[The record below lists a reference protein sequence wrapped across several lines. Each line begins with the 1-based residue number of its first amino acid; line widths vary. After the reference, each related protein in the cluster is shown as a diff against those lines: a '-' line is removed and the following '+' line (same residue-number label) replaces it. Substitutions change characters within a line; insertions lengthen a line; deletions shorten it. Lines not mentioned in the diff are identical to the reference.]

1 MKKMNHPSLNGLK
14 PMEQY
19 LEELEKMYPNVPH
32 QKIKEIEKKYFN
44 ETEMKLELE
53 KLNKVEHEKK

>member
-19 LEELEKMYPNVPH
+19 LEELEKMYPNIPY
-32 QKIKEIEKKYFN
+32 QTIKKLESRIFN
-44 ETEMKLELE
+44 ETELKAKIG
-53 KLNKVEHEKK
+53 KLNEKYGNL